1 MRALGFRVR
10 VRVSAPSGLARPLP
24 WRTGLAHCETF
35 VSPPCL
41 AFDSSCSCSFIIV
54 CAWRRLHFLLR
65 FVVFGGPLWLF
76 GLGRFGYDDQSCS
89 CPCLPSQ
96 GSTQGGG
103 LIPSLGHAPDV
114 IAFSVRAKHHSL
126 LACHAQS
133 HANRHRPGR
142 RHKRTYRAC
151 VLLDWWKTNQGQHG
165 CARRHEKRRRV

>member
-1 MRALGFRVR
+1 MVKNFKNKFKENFEIFSLILLVLVFV
-10 VRVSAPSGLARPLP
+10 PSL
-24 WRTGLAHCETF
+24 
-35 VSPPCL
+35 PCL
-41 AFDSSCSCSFIIV
+41 AFDSSCSCSFLL
-54 CAWRRLHFLLR
+54 CAWRRLQFLLR

-89 CPCLPSQ
+89 CSCPSQ
-96 GSTQGGG
+96 GSSQGGG
-103 LIPSLGHAPDV
+103 LIPSGHAPDV

-151 VLLDWWKTNQGQHG
+151 DLLDWWKTNKGQHG